1 MSFVIVATVVPK
13 PESRDAVREALLAA
27 VPQVHTEPG
36 CELYSVQEDE
46 QGFVFV
52 ERWASQEAM
61 AGHGQGEALRTLMAA
76 VSDHLAQ
83 PLDVRVLQPLPAGD
97 PDKGAV

>member
-27 VPQVHTEPG
+27 VPQVHTERG

-52 ERWASQEAM
+52 ERWADQEAM
-61 AGHGQGEALRTLMAA
+61 AGHAQGEALKTLMAT

>member
-1 MSFVIVATVVPK
+1 MSFVIVATVVPE
-13 PESRDAVREALLAA
+13 PESRDAVRQALLAA
-27 VPQVHTEPG
+27 VPQVHAEPG

-52 ERWASQEAM
+52 ERWASEEAM
-61 AGHGQGEALRTLMAA
+61 AAHGQGEALRTMMAT
-76 VSDHLAQ
+76 VSEHLAE
-83 PLDVRVLQPLPAGD
+83 PLAVRVLRPLPAGD